1 MKKYYIILGILLA
14 FTGIGAV
21 PAGIG
26 YLSDTSGAGMR
37 TSTAL
42 LANSPLKSFLLP
54 GLFLLFINGLGNLF
68 GSFVVFTRNR
78 FAGVTGLVLGTI
90 LVLWISIQ
98 VYWITLSSFM
108 QPLFFAIG
116 IAEAALGWFIMK
128 KETGQVKIF

>member
-21 PAGIG
+21 PAGLG
-26 YLSDTSGAGMR
+26 YLADTSGQGMG

-54 GLFLLFINGLGNLF
+54 GLFLLIINGLGNLF
-68 GSFVVFTRNR
+68 GAFVAFTRKR
-78 FAGVTGLVLGTI
+78 IAGLAGFCLGII
-90 LVLWISIQ
+90 LVIWISIQ

-108 QPLFFAIG
+108 QPLFFFIG
-116 IAEAALGWFIMK
+116 LAEAVLGWYIMK
-128 KETGQVKIF
+128 KDNRQIRLL